1 MTAAAAPTSTFVRVA
16 IAGGVA
22 RVILDR
28 PHVNV
33 LTIAMLEELDAALAT
48 AAREPGVKL
57 VLLAGAGKCFCAGVD
72 VAEHG
77 PTKVHQMLTTFH
89 HAIRTLLSLEVP
101 VIAAV
106 HSAALGGGMELA
118 LACDLVL
125 AADDL
130 RMGQPE
136 IGLGVFPPAAAAI
149 LPRLIG
155 RQRAMDLIL
164 TGRTVTA
171 AEALSRGL
179 VSAVFPAGEFAHRVH
194 EYTAQL
200 TALSGPVLKLAK
212 RAVLAGLEVPPGEAI
227 ARAERIYLDDLMQ
240 LPDAHEGIAA
250 WVAKR
255 PPVWAEG

>member
-1 MTAAAAPTSTFVRVA
+1 MTGADARTSTFVRVA

-28 PHVNV
+28 PQVNV
-33 LTIAMLEELDAALAT
+33 LTIAMLEELDAALTT
-48 AAREPGVKL
+48 AAAHPGVKL

-72 VAEHG
+72 VAEHA
-77 PTKVHQMLTTFH
+77 PALVNRMLTTFH
-89 HAIRTLLSLEVP
+89 RTIGTLLSLEVP

-125 AADDL
+125 AAEDL

-136 IGLGVFPPAAAAI
+136 IGLGVFPPAAAAL

-164 TGRTVTA
+164 TGRTVA
-171 AEALSRGL
+171 AGEALSRGL

-194 EYTAQL
+194 DYTAQL
-200 TALSGPVLKLAK
+200 AALSGPVLRLAK
-212 RAVLAGLEVPPGEAI
+212 RAVLAGLDVPAGEAI
-227 ARAERIYLDDLMQ
+227 ARAERIYLYELMP

-250 WVAKR
+250 WVGKR